1 MDDDI
6 GPWLAEPVLSY
17 SHHSPVR
24 LHKPR
29 VVISRP
35 RQGRTSKPSAPKSVQ
50 VSPVTF
56 RSPEFRHFVPAHTW
70 KPLTPCVSKTKADH
84 FGLFLAKAQRPLSA
98 IAPCFDLDT
107 AKRTILKLSRGSAR
121 NSTKEG
127 MAQPASNCL
136 IDDPIS
142 RVTRVLDVLRPI
154 PRCFKFRP
162 SLSPPSHS
170 YRRRV
175 KPTDKPGCPDYDQLA
190 ENLNEQ
196 LISLIRGRPKT
207 SHIKV
212 KTPTHK
218 LDPSEELKITLSR
231 MVANY

>member
-1 MDDDI
+1 
-6 GPWLAEPVLSY
+6 
-17 SHHSPVR
+17 
-24 LHKPR
+24 
-29 VVISRP
+29 
-35 RQGRTSKPSAPKSVQ
+35 
-50 VSPVTF
+50 
-56 RSPEFRHFVPAHTW
+56 
-70 KPLTPCVSKTKADH
+70 
-84 FGLFLAKAQRPLSA
+84 
-98 IAPCFDLDT
+98 
-107 AKRTILKLSRGSAR
+107 
-121 NSTKEG
+121 